1 MTGGFELRSILFE
14 SVNDYLDFL
23 QHSRAVASNAVKWID
38 HPAIGRI
45 SIPNIPGVEP
55 TADGEAW
62 AQATRFGEHTVE
74 IVMAPGLEPDEVD
87 ALREAD
93 VISGVS

>member
-1 MTGGFELRSILFE
+1 LNGGFELRSILFE

-23 QHSRAVASNAVKWID
+23 QHSRAVASNAVQWID

-45 SIPNIPGVEP
+45 SIPNIPGVAP
-55 TADGEAW
+55 AGDGEVW
-62 AQATRFGEHTVE
+62 AQATRLGEHTVE
-74 IVMAPGLEPDEVD
+74 IVMALGLEPDEVD
-87 ALREAD
+87 ALREAN